1 MSELRF
7 TQEQIATALRR
18 AESGVPVPEIC
29 RQVGCSEAIFC
40 VWAMLMGNGLL
51 VDLGLHGLPI
61 GANAR
66 RKFRLWIPL

>member
-7 TQEQIATALRR
+7 TEEEIAAALRR
-18 AESGVPVPEIC
+18 AESGVPVPEVC

-40 VWAMLMGNGLL
+40 VWAMLIGNGLL
-51 VDLGLHGLPI
+51 VEAGQQRSPI

-66 RKFRLWIPL
+66 RRFRLWIPR

>member
-51 VDLGLHGLPI
+51 VDLGLHGSPI
-61 GANAR
+61 GANVR